1 MAAVLLDPE
10 ARSVVLDSDPYH
22 GSVREPILK
31 VMSLMRNMDFQKS
44 EAYPVMV
51 FDGMV
56 EKVGQMAWNF
66 PSVFSFFLPE
76 YVPDG
81 KPGKATLVSPEAK
94 VMDMPKMGKS
104 SLLVSNIAVRF
115 HFF

>member
-10 ARSVVLDSDPYH
+10 ARSVVLDADPYH

-31 VMSLMRNMDFQKS
+31 VMALMRNMEIQKS

-81 KPGKATLVSPEAK
+81 KPGQATMVSPEAK

-104 SLLVSNIAVRF
+104 SVIMHNIMVQF
-115 HFF
+115 HFI